1 MRPEDKMHELM
12 KELRVTPTS
21 EMDDRVHGD
30 ISKTL
35 AELKGT
41 TPAARQPTIWRII
54 MKNPMTKIAITAA
67 IIVAALILFNI
78 APNGDNVLWAE
89 VPDNVREAGA
99 FSYRVRME
107 LSGLIHHNEGKYEAM
122 IRISPEHGVRID
134 SYRDGRN
141 YARLYLSRAEQRT
154 VLVVPKEKVRLGM
167 TLTDALFEKIARE
180 SSYPEKMVEKFAE
193 YYDTELGWSTID
205 GIEVEGIECHD
216 PGLVEGVLK
225 GVAGWAVGDV
235 VGRLWADTEHNL
247 PVKLEAEVYSNDG
260 GKMVDMVAYDY
271 QWDVEIDASEFVLE
285 MTDDLAEAFVV
296 ITADENSTVK
306 GLRFFAEYAGGKYPT
321 DLSEITIGRELREAL
336 TAKFGGGQV
345 WPDEQKL
352 FFLQMAIRFY
362 SGLLVEGRDPAYYG
376 ETVTAEYPDAV
387 LMRWRQDDGLYKV
400 IFGDLAIEEVTA
412 DQLAELEAIPL
423 NAAPTAIKPQPRD
436 GTGGIIGDGLELA
449 WIPGAYVTEHKV
461 YFGTAPDELALFAE
475 VSDSA
480 RVEAPALQKGTKYFW
495 RVDEIQPDGSVMTGE
510 LWSFDTGSLV
520 AWWKLDEYAGDV
532 AADSSGNGH
541 DGSLLG
547 NASWAGGVTGNA
559 LLLDGQNSYVN
570 VGRDPDFDI
579 TSQITVSAWIKV
591 GKFDRQWQAI
601 VTKGDNSWRLQRN
614 LESGTL
620 EFACT
625 GLSVPGAEWGSI
637 FGTVDVDDG
646 QWHHTAG
653 VYDGQGLYLYVDGNL
668 DVSSEASGKIRVDD
682 RPVYIGEN
690 AGAPNRFWNGL
701 VDDVRIY
708 NYALSA
714 AEIAAIC
721 EDSRDASA
729 QESGEMQE

>member
-1 MRPEDKMHELM
+1 MRPEDKIHELM
-12 KELRVTPTS
+12 EKLRLTPTS

-30 ISKTL
+30 ISKAL
-35 AELKGT
+35 AELKRT

-54 MKNPMTKIAITAA
+54 MKNAKTKIAITAA

-78 APNGDNVLWAE
+78 APNDGSVLWAE
-89 VPDNVREAGA
+89 VPDNVRAAGA

-107 LSGLIHHNEGKYEAM
+107 LSGLIHHNEGDYEAM
-122 IRISPEHGVRID
+122 ITISPEHGVRID

-154 VLVVPKEKVRLGM
+154 LLVVPKENVRLEM

-193 YYDTELGWSTID
+193 YYDTELGRSTID

-216 PGLVEGVLK
+216 PRLVEGVLK

-235 VGRLWADTEHNL
+235 VGRLWADTEQNL
-247 PVKLEAEVYSNDG
+247 PVKLEGQIYSNDG
-260 GKMVDMVAYDY
+260 RKMIDMVAYDY
-271 QWDVEIDASEFVLE
+271 QWDVEVNSSEFMLE

-296 ITADENSTVK
+296 ITADENSTVQ
-306 GLRFFAEYAGGKYPT
+306 GLRFFADYAGGKYPT
-321 DLSEITIGRELREAL
+321 DLSEMTIGRELREAL
-336 TAKFGGGQV
+336 TAEFGGGLV

-352 FFLQMAIRFY
+352 FSLQMAIRFY
-362 SGLLVEGRDPAYYG
+362 SRLVFEGRDPAYYG
-376 ETVTAEYPDAV
+376 GTVTAEYPDAV

-400 IFGDLAIEEVTA
+400 IFGDLTIEDVAI

-423 NAAPTAIKPQPRD
+423 NTAPTAVKPQPQD
-436 GTGGIIGDGLELA
+436 GAGGIIGDELELA
-449 WIPGAYVTEHKV
+449 WMPGAYVTEHKV

-475 VSDSA
+475 VADA
-480 RVEAPALQKGTKYFW
+480 VRVEAPTLQKGTKYFW

-510 LWSFDTGSLV
+510 LWSFDTGGLV
-520 AWWKLDEYAGDV
+520 AWWKLDEEAGDV
-532 AADSSGNGH
+532 VADSSGNGH
-541 DGSLLG
+541 DGSLQG

-559 LLLDGQNSYVN
+559 LLLDGQDSCVN

-579 TSQITVSAWIKV
+579 THQITVSAWIKV
-591 GKFDRQWQAI
+591 GRFDRQWQAI
-601 VTKGDNSWRLQRN
+601 VTKGDRSWRLQRN
-614 LESGTL
+614 FESGTL

-637 FGTVDVDDG
+637 FGTVTVDDG
-646 QWHHTAG
+646 LWHHAAG
-653 VYDGQGLYLYVDGNL
+653 VYDGQKLYLYVDGNL
-668 DVSSEASGKIRVDD
+668 DVSSEGSGKIRVDD
-682 RPVYIGEN
+682 QPVYIGEN

-701 VDDVRIY
+701 VDDIRIY
-708 NYALSA
+708 SYALSA

-721 EDSRDASA
+721 DGARGASA
-729 QESGEMQE
+729 QGLGEVGE